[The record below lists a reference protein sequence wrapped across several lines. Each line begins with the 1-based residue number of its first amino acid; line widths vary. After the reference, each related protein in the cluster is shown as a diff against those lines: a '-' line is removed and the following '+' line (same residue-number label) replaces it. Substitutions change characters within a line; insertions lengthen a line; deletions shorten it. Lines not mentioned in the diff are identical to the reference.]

1 VTFDLFADPIYQDK
15 DLAVALVLIFMSFDL
30 NRQQHLL
37 EMEKESFLGLTELP
51 FHLNFFHLKFRILFH
66 LSYLEMKQRVG

>member
-1 VTFDLFADPIYQDK
+1 
-15 DLAVALVLIFMSFDL
+15 MSFDL

-51 FHLNFFHLKFRILFH
+51 FHLNFFHLKFRTLFH